1 MANERKLLTVED
13 CKSIIGS
20 LANSQG
26 FYGRLYQHLEE
37 NGKWDELATAAQKAN
52 CHDMVDLVLFLEQ

>member
-1 MANERKLLTVED
+1 MANERKLLTVSD
-13 CKSIIGS
+13 CKGIIGS

-37 NGKWDELATAAQKAN
+37 NGKWGELAAAARKAN
-52 CHDMVDLVLFLEQ
+52 CRDSLDLVLFLEQ